1 MPVFT
6 IKITNGTSVTKRL
19 IQADTL
25 AVAREAVSPVIEI
38 HRAKVE
44 EMAALI
50 NEGLPLE
57 NAATILMEKDRIED
71 EQLMTLTAAVASIET
86 TPLTEM
92 SVLSQHVAVGA
103 DLNSVE
109 TLLEATH
116 ITSVNPIEMPF
127 QEKSAEM
134 LFNEETAEQGI

>member
-19 IQADTL
+19 IQAETL
-25 AVAREAVSPVIEI
+25 AVAREAVSPIIEI

-44 EMAALI
+44 EMAELI

-57 NAATILMEKDRIED
+57 NAATILMEKDRVED
-71 EQLMTLTAAVASIET
+71 EQLVTLTAAVAAIET
-86 TPLTEM
+86 TPLIEM
-92 SVLSQHVAVGA
+92 TVPSQHVAVDA
-103 DLNSVE
+103 EINNVE

-116 ITSVNPIEMPF
+116 VTLANPIELPF

-134 LFNEETAEQGI
+134 LLNEETADQGI